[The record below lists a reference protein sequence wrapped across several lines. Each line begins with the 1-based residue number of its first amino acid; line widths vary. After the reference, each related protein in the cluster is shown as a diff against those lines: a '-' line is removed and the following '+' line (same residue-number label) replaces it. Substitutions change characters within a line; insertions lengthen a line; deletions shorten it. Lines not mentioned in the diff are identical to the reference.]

1 VIFSDHVDAED
12 GGFFRRH
19 EAVPVEAASAEA
31 ALVVVASAPAVLAAG
46 FTAEPWQV
54 ADSVAVIS
62 TTDTDDNGDCY
73 VVQRGVHTWHDWS
86 HQPVQVCG

>member
-19 EAVPVEAASAEA
+19 EAVSVEAASAEA
-31 ALVVVASAPAVLAAG
+31 ALVVASAPAVLAAG

-62 TTDTDDNGDCY
+62 TMDTDDIGDCY
-73 VVQRGVHTWHDWS
+73 VVQRRIHTRQGWS